1 MTRPIMPT
9 PGFDACSAAACHAV
23 LVEFLAA
30 IDHGHATTAL
40 DLFTEDAA
48 FTARSQ
54 QLRGRDAISR
64 FLTEREAETDRQ
76 TTHMIANE
84 TVHADDTR
92 EAVTLDAV
100 VVLLVRNGAG
110 QYVIDRVLDTT
121 QQFVSTHDG
130 WRISRR
136 DTTPFHPPMHPPMA

>member
-1 MTRPIMPT
+1 M
-9 PGFDACSAAACHAV
+9 
-23 LVEFLAA
+23 
-30 IDHGHATTAL
+30 
-40 DLFTEDAA
+40 
-48 FTARSQ
+48 
-54 QLRGRDAISR
+54 
-64 FLTEREAETDRQ
+64 
-76 TTHMIANE
+76 
-84 TVHADDTR
+84 HADDTR